1 VSAGGGKSW
10 RQIWAFLT
18 VSSGVKSAIMNRIP
32 KDFPDALEQSGLN
45 KFFADYAPSHRR
57 EYLKWIAEAK
67 RPETREKRIQ
77 KAMKMLSDTRAEAA
91 ARAKKRG

>member
-1 VSAGGGKSW
+1 MT
-10 RQIWAFLT
+10 RTPRDFL
-18 VSSGVKSAIMNRIP
+18 
-32 KDFPDALEQSGLN
+32 DALKKNGLDE
-45 KFFADYAPSHRR
+45 FFADYAPSHRR